1 MKRYTKYEFIENTN
15 NKELN
20 DLFEN
25 PSYEE
30 ISSKDNNELLGQE
43 GYANVA
49 YFDMFAIIAVLGMII
64 SFLIFK
70 VVS

>member
-1 MKRYTKYEFIENTN
+1 MKRYRKYEFIENTD

-25 PSYEE
+25 PSYDE
-30 ISSKDNNELLGQE
+30 IENTNKRNTEE
-43 GYANVA
+43 GYADINSI
-49 YFDMFAIIAVLGMII
+49 DIIAIIAFIGMIV
-64 SFLIFK
+64 SFLVFR

>member
-1 MKRYTKYEFIENTN
+1 MEKYTKYEFIQNTK

-20 DLFEN
+20 TLFEN

-30 ISSKDNNELLGQE
+30 IEAHKNKTNNQG
-43 GYANVA
+43 GYAESKSLDLV
-49 YFDMFAIIAVLGMII
+49 FIIAVLVMIVSYI
-64 SFLIFK
+64 LFK

>member
-1 MKRYTKYEFIENTN
+1 MEKYTKYEFIQNTK

-25 PSYEE
+25 PSYEDIE
-30 ISSKDNNELLGQE
+30 AHKNKTTNKG
-43 GYANVA
+43 GYAESV
-49 YFDMFAIIAVLGMII
+49 FIIAVLVMFVSYI
-64 SFLIFK
+64 LFK